1 MRLLPLTVSVALPG
15 EQILPL
21 QGVENVLSLAEERD
35 RRQQGTGAIRSRITR
50 ACRSDLSTDPW
61 SRPDSVRA

>member
-21 QGVENVLSLAEERD
+21 HGVENVLSLAKERD
-35 RRQQGTGAIRSRITR
+35 RYQQGTGDIRR
-50 ACRSDLSTDPW
+50 ALQEPADRT
-61 SRPDSVRA
+61 